1 MSTVARF
8 YRLAGLVIAILLGL
22 QGCGVSADKAKA
34 EAAMGV
40 FHQQLDA
47 EDFNAIWS
55 STDDALR
62 AATSRPNFEKFVQA
76 VHRKLGHVVK
86 TSGAGWRVQSF
97 NFKTS
102 VVLQQKT
109 DFEHGSGTETF
120 TFVVHGEDLKLAGY
134 HVDSTDLVTL

>member
-8 YRLAGLVIAILLGL
+8 YRLAGSVVAILLGL

-34 EAAMGV
+34 EAAVGV

-47 EDFNAIWS
+47 GDFDAIWN
-55 STDDALR
+55 STDGALR
-62 AATSRPNFEKFVQA
+62 AVTSEAKFDKFVGA
-76 VHRKLGHVVK
+76 VHGKLGHVVK
-86 TSGAGWRVQSF
+86 TSSAGWRVQSF
-97 NFKTS
+97 NLKTS

-109 DFEHGSGTETF
+109 DFERGSGTETF

-134 HVDSTDLVTL
+134 HVDSSDLVTL

>member
-8 YRLAGLVIAILLGL
+8 YRHAGLVVAILFGL

-34 EAAMGV
+34 EAAVGV
-40 FHQQLDA
+40 FHQLLDA
-47 EDFNAIWS
+47 EDIDAIWS
-55 STDDALR
+55 SADDALR
-62 AATSRPNFEKFVQA
+62 AATSRPKFEKFVQA
-76 VHRKLGHVVK
+76 VHRKLGNVVT

-109 DFEHGSGTETF
+109 AFEHGSGTETF
-120 TFVVHGEDLKLAGY
+120 TFAVHGEDVKLMGY
-134 HVDSTDLVTL
+134 HVDSEDLVTL